1 MENVHMSKIT
11 IKVEEKDTAISHGS
25 GSLPVLATP
34 AMIALMENAA
44 AKASIPYLADDETTV
59 GTLIN
64 VKHLSATPVG
74 GTVTCKAEL
83 IDMDGRKLVFKVTAE
98 DNTGAIG
105 KGTHER
111 FIVKKEKFLAKAMAK
126 LG

>member
-1 MENVHMSKIT
+1 MENVHMSKVT

-44 AKASIPYLADDETTV
+44 TKASIPYLADDETTV

-83 IDMDGRKLVFKVTAE
+83 VDMDGRKLVFRVAAE
-98 DNTGAIG
+98 DNTGLIG
-105 KGTHER
+105 EGTHER
-111 FIVKKEKFLAKAMAK
+111 FIVKKEKFLAKAQEK
-126 LG
+126 LR

>member
-1 MENVHMSKIT
+1 MSKIT

-44 AKASIPYLADDETTV
+44 AKASTPYIDDDETTV

-105 KGTHER
+105 EGTHER
-111 FIVKKEKFLAKAMAK
+111 FIVKKEKFLAKAQEK
-126 LG
+126 LR